1 MPTGTGKTACLLS
14 LITSYQYAHPERG
27 KLVYCTRTVP
37 EMDSV
42 MAELVEVLEFRERC
56 LEAPAEGGEGS
67 KKRKGRGAFS
77 GMGANTNPGG
87 AGGSGVLGLCLSSRR
102 NMCVHEQVMEESD
115 RELVDNAC
123 RQMTASWV
131 RAANEKEPGSVKTC
145 GYYEKF
151 EEEVRRGGAV
161 EGP

>member
-42 MAELVEVLEFRERC
+42 MAELVEVLGFREKC
-56 LEAPAEGGEGS
+56 LAEGSTTASGDG
-67 KKRKGRGAFS
+67 KKRKLKAPK
-77 GMGANTNPGG
+77 MGENGNPGG
-87 AGGSGVLGLCLSSRR
+87 AGGSNVLGLCLSSRR

-115 RELVDNAC
+115 REV
-123 RQMTASWV
+123 RQHAPCFVQECS
-131 RAANEKEPGSVKTC
+131 C
-145 GYYEKF
+145 
-151 EEEVRRGGAV
+151 
-161 EGP
+161 